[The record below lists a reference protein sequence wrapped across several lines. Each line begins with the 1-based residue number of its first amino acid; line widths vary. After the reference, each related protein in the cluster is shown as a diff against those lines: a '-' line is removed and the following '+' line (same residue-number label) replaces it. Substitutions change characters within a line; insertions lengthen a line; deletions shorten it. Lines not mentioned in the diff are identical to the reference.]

1 MQRPVIRKGRNKA
14 GTLKWRYKIDHS
26 LFVCVCTSYIA
37 RVSRHPSNHCT
48 HCPAAAVARCGHVST
63 VRRATSCFFKN
74 VLKICVFG
82 IHQLIKSFFFSFLP
96 PSLFILKLTNL
107 PSFTQDVSHE
117 FFMTRRAAHKNVVV
131 ALEQ

>member
-1 MQRPVIRKGRNKA
+1 MEVQNRSFVVCLCVHLLHCACVEASVQPLHPLPGCRR
-14 GTLKWRYKIDHS
+14 GTVWACQHCASSHK
-26 LFVCVCTSYIA
+26 LFLQ
-37 RVSRHPSNHCT
+37 
-48 HCPAAAVARCGHVST
+48 
-63 VRRATSCFFKN
+63 N